1 MSVKRVT
8 FAYSESMQNCDT
20 SRPSWDEVWSSF
32 AQMISRRSIDPR
44 FKVGAVIVTGDNTQ
58 VLSVGYNGDQ
68 AGGTNE
74 VESLEPGQS
83 GCIHAE
89 VNCLIKLDYNNP
101 KKKKMYVTL
110 SPCKMCAK
118 AIVNAGVNEVV
129 YLEKYRDESGLRLL
143 ADAGILVRSVSFR
156 QDT

>member
-1 MSVKRVT
+1 M
-8 FAYSESMQNCDT
+8 
-20 SRPSWDEVWSSF
+20 SRPSWDEVWGSF
-32 AQMISRRSIDPR
+32 ATTISKRSIDPR
-44 FKVGAVIVTGDNTQ
+44 FKVGAVIVTEDNTQ

-68 AGGTNE
+68 AGGSNE

-89 VNCLIKLDYNNP
+89 INALIKLDYNNP
-101 KKKKMYVTL
+101 KKKKMYVTM

-118 AIVNAGVNEVV
+118 ATINAGISEVI
-129 YLEKYRDESGLRLL
+129 YLEQYRDTSGIQLL
-143 ADAGILVRSVSFR
+143 SSVGITVRQFCLS